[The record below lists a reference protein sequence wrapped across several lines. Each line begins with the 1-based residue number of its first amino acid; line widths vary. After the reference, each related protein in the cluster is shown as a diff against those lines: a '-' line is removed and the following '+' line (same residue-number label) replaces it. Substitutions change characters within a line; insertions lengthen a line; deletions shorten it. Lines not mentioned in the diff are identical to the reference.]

1 MKPTESPT
9 PNIALEELPKPKRR
23 LYITVAKNHKTG
35 KMETWIIQL
44 KDPKALKLLLDLE
57 ELQLIRL
64 VKKGIASE
72 QKLSE
77 KYTPD
82 LS

>member
-1 MKPTESPT
+1 
-9 PNIALEELPKPKRR
+9 
-23 LYITVAKNHKTG
+23 
-35 KMETWIIQL
+35 METWIIQL

-64 VKKGIASE
+64 VKKGIPSG

-77 KYTPD
+77 KYRGK
-82 LS
+82 LSVIEGEQIQDYLRQSRSEWENRI

>member
-1 MKPTESPT
+1 
-9 PNIALEELPKPKRR
+9 
-23 LYITVAKNHKTG
+23 
-35 KMETWIIQL
+35 METWIIQL

-64 VKKGIASE
+64 VKKGIPSE

-77 KYTPD
+77 KYRGKLPVIEGEQIQD
-82 LS
+82 YLRQSRSEWENRI

>member
-1 MKPTESPT
+1 M
-9 PNIALEELPKPKRR
+9 
-23 LYITVAKNHKTG
+23 AKV
-35 KMETWIIQL
+35 TWIIQL

-77 KYTPD
+77 KYRGK
-82 LS
+82 LSVEEGEEIQDYLRHSRSEW

>member
-1 MKPTESPT
+1 
-9 PNIALEELPKPKRR
+9 
-23 LYITVAKNHKTG
+23 
-35 KMETWIIQL
+35 METWIIQL

>member
-1 MKPTESPT
+1 
-9 PNIALEELPKPKRR
+9 
-23 LYITVAKNHKTG
+23 
-35 KMETWIIQL
+35 METWIIQL

-57 ELQLIRL
+57 ELQLIHL

-77 KYTPD
+77 KYRGK
-82 LS
+82 LSVEEGEEIQDYLRQSRSDW

>member
-1 MKPTESPT
+1 
-9 PNIALEELPKPKRR
+9 
-23 LYITVAKNHKTG
+23 
-35 KMETWIIQL
+35 METWIIQL

-64 VKKGIASE
+64 VKKGIPSE

-77 KYTPD
+77 KYRGK
-82 LS
+82 LSVIEGEQIQDYLRQSRSEWENRI